1 VPCAH
6 VQEKRSAY
14 APTLET
20 PVRYDGIYRIV
31 RCWRTKGAQVGGGVG
46 MQGQAGYGRGAQG
59 RDAGWANRAG
69 MGLFCSLVHA
79 LLS

>member
-1 VPCAH
+1 MPLC

-31 RCWRTKGAQVGGGVG
+31 RCWRTTGAQVRGGR
-46 MQGQAGYGRGAQG
+46 MQPVLGERQGGQGWYCGRSSAHGRVSWLAAGHC
-59 RDAGWANRAG
+59 
-69 MGLFCSLVHA
+69 CS
-79 LLS
+79 